1 MPSNARCQWR
11 RRGSGSRLHRTERR
25 LRAPPEGSEVPTLA
39 YCKERNAFGQPIG
52 KFQHSKFLL
61 AEMATEIAV
70 AREFTDRAIKE
81 HCADRLSTDEASM
94 VKWWDTELCNRVTDR
109 CVQLHGGY
117 GYMREYPVGRAWADS
132 RVQSIFG
139 GTTEIQKEIIA
150 RGLGL

>member
-1 MPSNARCQWR
+1 MPIVTALAIAEQ
-11 RRGSGSRLHRTERR
+11 
-25 LRAPPEGSEVPTLA
+25 AFADTLA
-39 YCKERNAFGQPIG
+39 YSKERQAFGQPIG
-52 KFQHSKFLL
+52 KFQHNRFVL

-70 AREFTDRAIKE
+70 AREFTDRAIME

-94 VKWWDTELCNRVTDR
+94 VKWWNTELCNRVTDR

-117 GYMREYPVGRAWADS
+117 GYMREYAVGRAWTDS

-139 GTTEIQKEIIA
+139 GTTEIQKEIIG